1 MLEATSIDKIKK
13 TQNIV
18 KVNKKLSFTL
28 KRISFFLLISIK
40 KKILKTIINANI
52 IGIKY
57 TVVCIL
63 NRTGISPH

>member
-18 KVNKKLSFTL
+18 KVNKKLSCTL
-28 KRISFFLLISIK
+28 KRISFFLLINIK

-52 IGIKY
+52 IKWFK
-57 TVVCIL
+57 L
-63 NRTGISPH
+63 KN